1 MACKPCAQRR
11 KEWKAR
17 QEAKK
22 AKGKAVQ
29 AAAIGAA
36 LAATQAVGTAIGIHG
51 EVEDEQDSAG
61 MQERGDR

>member
-22 AKGKAVQ
+22 AQGKAVQ

-36 LAATQAVGTAIGIHG
+36 LAATQAVGEAIGIHG
-51 EVEDEQDSAG
+51 EVEDERRED
-61 MQERGDR
+61 QESGG